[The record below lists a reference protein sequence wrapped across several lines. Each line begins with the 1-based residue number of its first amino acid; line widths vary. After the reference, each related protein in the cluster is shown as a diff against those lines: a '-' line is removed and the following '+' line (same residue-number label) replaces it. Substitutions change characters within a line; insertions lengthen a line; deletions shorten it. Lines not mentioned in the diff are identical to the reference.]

1 MAVAS
6 VGIQVT
12 VRSIKVVGQIG
23 NGCVL
28 MYVSFVQCECC
39 IHVMDKIFK
48 RDG

>member
-1 MAVAS
+1 MAS

-28 MYVSFVQCECC
+28 MHVLFVHCECC
-39 IHVMDKIFK
+39 IDVMDKIFQ